1 MAMRFEDLEVWQRSS
16 RLSANI
22 YKALRDLSDYGFK
35 DQITRCSLSIPSNV
49 AEGFERLS
57 QKECLTFLSY
67 AKGSCAELRT
77 QILIGIEIGYIRP
90 DIGKIWVKETRE
102 ISSMLAGSVTQT
114 GLTHQQPVD
123 PLPSPFIYE
132 YVSITPGSRERF
144 AVPSTLSS
152 SL

>member
-90 DIGKIWVKETRE
+90 DIGKIWVKETNE
-102 ISSMLAGSVTQT
+102 ISSMLAGLIKTKK
-114 GLTHQQPVD
+114 
-123 PLPSPFIYE
+123 
-132 YVSITPGSRERF
+132 RF
-144 AVPSTLSS
+144 VKKQ
-152 SL
+152 